1 MQLQLDSRSGDEKLE
16 NLNKTM
22 KRNETDLNERIENLK
37 RDIERL
43 KQINKQ
49 LQDKVDLLE
58 AELLAKNQDLK
69 KARDEKRSI

>member
-1 MQLQLDSRSGDEKLE
+1 
-16 NLNKTM
+16 M
-22 KRNETDLNERIENLK
+22 KRNEADLSERIENLK
-37 RDIERL
+37 RDIQRL

-69 KARDEKRSI
+69 KARDEKRAI